1 MVSSQYFSIG
11 ALYMAK
17 HFIEGR
23 LPFKKGTF
31 AAAMAFYR
39 KKVAAEHFIK
49 SWDASS
55 KPLYRAELL
64 ANNFTKSNATPP
76 APAVPSTGRINGEP
90 MPWKNLKQF
99 LAQCATAYK
108 HENSP

>member
-49 SWDASS
+49 S
-55 KPLYRAELL
+55 
-64 ANNFTKSNATPP
+64 
-76 APAVPSTGRINGEP
+76 
-90 MPWKNLKQF
+90 
-99 LAQCATAYK
+99 
-108 HENSP
+108 